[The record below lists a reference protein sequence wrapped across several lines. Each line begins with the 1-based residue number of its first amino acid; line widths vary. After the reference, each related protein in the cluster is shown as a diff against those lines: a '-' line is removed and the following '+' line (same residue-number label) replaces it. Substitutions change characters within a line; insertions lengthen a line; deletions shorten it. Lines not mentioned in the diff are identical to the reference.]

1 MPRLRVIRKLYLDPE
16 ITFVKPV
23 GAARVLWALCGK
35 TLSGPATGRLP
46 AEAALRRQRAH
57 RNQPESAT
65 DAVDFGHIFQP
76 GLHFM
81 TAAADSN
88 SARDPSYADDNLIWI
103 DMEMTGLQ
111 PEVNRV
117 IEVAAIITDRNLNIL
132 HEGPVVAVHQ
142 KAEILDGMDAWNTE
156 THTKS
161 GLVKRVLES
170 TVDEEEC
177 SRIFREVFR
186 RYVPEGKS
194 PGHRYLHRY
203 RRTAFYPE
211 RALLQPVPAADGS
224 DGYPAGG
231 REAHRPGSP

>member
-1 MPRLRVIRKLYLDPE
+1 
-16 ITFVKPV
+16 
-23 GAARVLWALCGK
+23 
-35 TLSGPATGRLP
+35 
-46 AEAALRRQRAH
+46 
-57 RNQPESAT
+57 
-65 DAVDFGHIFQP
+65 
-76 GLHFM
+76 M

-194 PGHRYLHRY
+194 PMCGNTIGHGALASRDG
-203 RRTAFYPE
+203 
-211 RALLQPVPAADGS
+211 ALLPLPLDRRLHHQGA
-224 DGYPAGG
+224 
-231 REAHRPGSP
+231 RPPLGA